1 MFEATFTFL
10 AWAGVV
16 MLMVLGIAFAIG
28 HTKESG
34 VRLTAFLVFVAF
46 YFLLLGLRFMIGMN
60 GGDGLFLGDLLA
72 SLALTFFWVMRQRQS

>member
-16 MLMVLGIAFAIG
+16 MLMVLGIAFALG

-46 YFLLLGLRFMIGMN
+46 YFFAAW
-60 GGDGLFLGDLLA
+60 LA
-72 SLALTFFWVMRQRQS
+72 FYDRNERW